1 VHVTTEDGEQEVR
14 LTSMEFRLLN
24 VFVTHTGAV
33 LSAQQLLSQVWDD
46 PTGLGPDRVKFAVLR
61 LRRKLGW
68 EGDQSPIEAIRGV
81 GYRYR
86 GTSTG

>member
-1 VHVTTEDGEQEVR
+1 
-14 LTSMEFRLLN
+14 MEFRLLN
-24 VFVTHTGAV
+24 VLVTHTGAV

-68 EGDQSPIEAIRGV
+68 DGQLSPIEAVRGV

-86 GTSTG
+86 GAFPG